1 MVQHIFLFRQILCL
15 SLSMILYPKLSRNR
29 WSFCTW
35 KSTKRNVNPWHLC
48 TAVLTHS
55 RTFCSPRA
63 SVLIFHVLQTKT
75 MQKINTDKRL
85 TRTVRL
91 SIAKPWRKTHSFLF
105 FDSIR
110 TSKLQWD
117 GDKRAFL
124 FSLEKSRNPTD
135 NDFISGKAL
144 PTCTCTS
151 QPFSLNPDGTPEP
164 EGYQIS
170 HSNFSFS
177 LAQRH
182 RQSRAGPHANTHTFA
197 PPHYSARAWY
207 ICEPLF
213 KLTGTRRERLTAST
227 PFLCS
232 FSLPFFFGKLSRSA

>member
-91 SIAKPWRKTHSFLF
+91 SIAKPWRKTHSFFFLTVFGRQSYNGTAINELF
-105 FDSIR
+105 YSP
-110 TSKLQWD
+110 
-117 GDKRAFL
+117 
-124 FSLEKSRNPTD
+124 SRNREIRQIT
-135 NDFISGKAL
+135 
-144 PTCTCTS
+144 TS
-151 QPFSLNPDGTPEP
+151 FPERPFRP
-164 EGYQIS
+164 
-170 HSNFSFS
+170 
-177 LAQRH
+177 
-182 RQSRAGPHANTHTFA
+182 
-197 PPHYSARAWY
+197 ARV
-207 ICEPLF
+207 LHNRF
-213 KLTGTRRERLTAST
+213 R
-227 PFLCS
+227 
-232 FSLPFFFGKLSRSA
+232 